1 MKPKHRSPVSRP
13 PKEIDP
19 RYVRKVKSKEHAAL
33 IEKKAETL
41 NEKVEL
47 EPEFIQAMQDKAK
60 ELHPPGVMK
69 GALPVELSKPEQAAT
84 ALWLRAQGSTYKSIE
99 ARTGLKFDTIRAL
112 CWRQED
118 TLETKRKEFSRKYAQ
133 VAEAFSDILLDR
145 AATLIH
151 DEEAVSQISPDR
163 LAMTIGIMTDKAAQ
177 LSGMAGMVIEHRK
190 GTSVEEAEAAI
201 QAARA
206 RIADKMRT
214 QAIEAEVID

>member
-33 IEKKAETL
+33 IEKKAEEL

-47 EPEFIQAMQDKAK
+47 EPEFIEAMQQKAI
-60 ELHPPGVMK
+60 ELHPPGLK

-84 ALWLRAQGSTYKSIE
+84 ALWLRAQGSTYKVIE
-99 ARTGLKFDTIRAL
+99 ARTGLKFDTIRGL

-206 RIADKMRT
+206 RIADKLRT